1 MNKKTF
7 NKVLTLIASFILV
20 TSLGGVHTAYA
31 TNVST
36 IDMDMLYNTLIVG
49 DMSYATSLYYQGTID
64 AYMATDADGIEIYV
78 PDDPKGGTGT
88 GVGIYRQDNLIAEN
102 HQYGVYTIYYGE
114 FVSFNRHGHGSIY
127 KTYKD
132 ASYTFTRSFYGYW
145 EDDYPNGQGNESYTE
160 ETTGQNKKVK
170 EVSGVYIKDRFT
182 GTINT
187 ITSEYAGSSTGNEGI
202 TTWVYPYVN
211 GYAEGTVSWTVQDAG
226 KPLES
231 GSYQMLGGYLVN
243 DRTDEYFASHSAN
256 DFDPQTMVIAAWTEQ
271 NNYYIPESKVEPR
284 FYDYSDFMALK

>member
-31 TNVST
+31 ANVST

-102 HQYGVYTIYYGE
+102 YQYGVYTIYYGE
-114 FVSFNRHGHGSIY
+114 FVNFNRHGNGSIF
-127 KTYKD
+127 KSYKD
-132 ASYTFTRSFYGYW
+132 SSYTFTRSFYGIW
-145 EDDYPNGQGNESYTE
+145 ADDYPNGQGNESSTREMFGEYKSVS
-160 ETTGQNKKVK
+160 ET
-170 EVSGVYIKDRFT
+170 SGMYIKYAFT
-182 GTINT
+182 GIDNNM
-187 ITSEYAGSSTGNEGI
+187 TSYFGTAGGREGI
-202 TTWVYPYVN
+202 STNSYPYVN

-231 GSYQMLGGYLVN
+231 GSYQMQGGYLVN

-256 DFDPQTMVIAAWTEQ
+256 DFDSQTMVIAAWAEQ

-284 FYDYSDFMALK
+284 SYDYSDFLALK

>member
-88 GVGIYRQDNLIAEN
+88 GVGIYRQDNLVAQN
-102 HQYGVYTIYYGE
+102 YQYGTYTIYYGE
-114 FVSFNRHGHGSIY
+114 FVGFNRHGHGSIY

-145 EDDYPNGQGNESYTE
+145 EDDYPNGEGNESNTS
-160 ETTGQNKKVK
+160 ETIGQGKTVH
-170 EVSGVYIKDRFT
+170 ETSGMYIKDKFT
-182 GTINT
+182 GIQNT
-187 ITSEYAGSSTGNEGI
+187 IISYYAGHPSHNEGI
-202 TTWVYPYVN
+202 STWIYPYVN
-211 GYAEGTVSWTVQDAG
+211 GYGEGTVTWTIQDAG
-226 KPLES
+226 KPLDS
-231 GSYQMLGGYLVN
+231 GTYQMLGGYLVN
-243 DRTDEYFASHSAN
+243 DRTSEYFASHTAN
-256 DFDPQTMVIAAWTEQ
+256 DFDPQTMVVAAWAE
-271 NNYYIPESKVEPR
+271 NNPYYICESKVEPKS
-284 FYDYSDFMALK
+284 YDYSDFMALK